1 MRLEAISILNTAMML
16 KSNAPQIYT
25 EMLMFA
31 RRRFLL
37 RREMNLIQTGGMT
50 NREATSLLLF
60 AIILESN
67 EEDLIYVMV

>member
-1 MRLEAISILNTAMML
+1 M
-16 KSNAPQIYT
+16 Y
-25 EMLMFA
+25 A
-31 RRRFLL
+31 RRHFLI
-37 RREMNLIQTGGMT
+37 REEMNLLMTGSMT